1 MLKVDINVLGSLVT
15 EMLSSEGFSDCSGR
29 AGTGIGGF
37 FWLSWKICHWA
48 GVSVTVRLP
57 SGLGLGFGVGLIP
70 SNPLFW
76 MMIIQRLAGICRINL
91 PPLGKFQNYNVIA

>member
-1 MLKVDINVLGSLVT
+1 MVSP
-15 EMLSSEGFSDCSGR
+15 EGAS
-29 AGTGIGGF
+29 AGVGTGGF
-37 FWLSWKICHWA
+37 FRLSWKIFHCA

-76 MMIIQRLAGICRINL
+76 MMIVHKLAGIRSTNL
-91 PPLGKFQNYNVIA
+91 PPGSRGYQDTYQY